1 MFFEYILLRNGSF
14 TIMGVH
20 NYQKQLCLVLFTI
33 GGCVELTVK
42 VGTSGDLCALKEAKL
57 AER

>member
-14 TIMGVH
+14 TIMGLH